1 MNINS
6 ACILE
11 DRGILFIDGV
21 DAKDFLQNIIT
32 NDINKVSDHNS
43 CFASLL
49 NPQGKFLFEFLVIQH
64 KKGYFIDCE
73 KNQINELFKQ
83 LSLYKLRSSVQILNL
98 SNEFVVAALS
108 YEKFKSMEGSKDQ
121 LGFTLKY
128 REDPILLDPRNKKL
142 GARLVINLEKLY
154 LSLKKLNLKS
164 TKHKEY
170 YNLSF
175 ELGIAQQNTDKLKN
189 KIFGIECNFDE
200 LNAIDFKKGCYIG
213 QENTSRIKLKNKL
226 TKRLLPIKVI
236 EGDISAGQSIF
247 IEKTEIGK
255 VLIDKNY
262 PFAIIKHTSEKFNF
276 DLIFKINNAT
286 IRIIK
291 PKWLNL
297 NWQNPKKSKQGYFYL
312 IISNKSK
319 H

>member
-32 NDINKVSDHNS
+32 NDINKVSDNSS

-49 NPQGKFLFEFLVIQH
+49 TPQGKFLFEFLIIKH
-64 KKGYFIDCE
+64 KKGYFVDCE

-154 LSLKKLNLKS
+154 LSLKKLDLKS
-164 TKHKEY
+164 TKQKEY

-262 PFAIIKHTSEKFNF
+262 PFAVIKHTSEKFNF

-297 NWQNPKKSKQGYFYL
+297 N
-312 IISNKSK
+312 
-319 H
+319 

>member
-11 DRGILFIDGV
+11 DRGILFVDGI

-32 NDINKVSDHNS
+32 NDINKVSDHSS

-108 YEKFKSMEGSKDQ
+108 YEKFKSMEGSKDL

-142 GARLVINLEKLY
+142 GARLVINLEKLN
-154 LSLKKLNLKS
+154 LSLKKLDLKT
-164 TKHKEY
+164 TKHEEY

-175 ELGIAQQNTDKLKN
+175 NLGIAQQNTDKLKN

-236 EGDISAGQSIF
+236 EGDISTGQSIF

-255 VLIDKNY
+255 ILIDKNY
-262 PFAIIKHTSEKFNF
+262 PFAVIKYTSEKFNF

-297 NWQNPKKSKQGYFYL
+297 N
-312 IISNKSK
+312 
-319 H
+319 

>member
-154 LSLKKLNLKS
+154 LSLKKLDLKS
-164 TKHKEY
+164 TKHEEY

-236 EGDISAGQSIF
+236 EGDISVGQSIF

-262 PFAIIKHTSEKFNF
+262 PFAVVKHTSEKFNF
-276 DLIFKINNAT
+276 DLVFKINNAT

-297 NWQNPKKSKQGYFYL
+297 NWQNPKKSKEGCFYL